1 MFNKMKSN
9 LKKFFLIV
17 FAVLL
22 IIGFCIFKVLNPKN
36 KTVEQN
42 TTTTTVESEP
52 KPNVVDDNFYSNI
65 QLAGKGDKTTGRYV
79 TILSDYSC
87 P

>member
-9 LKKFFLIV
+9 LKKLFLIV

-22 IIGFCIFKVLNPKN
+22 IIGFCIFKVLSPKN

-79 TILSDYSC
+79 AILSDYSC